1 LRPSGYYG
9 RFWAVVDGERIR
21 VTKALGTTNR
31 QAAKVK
37 LARLIAEAAANPG
50 KPIDARRVENFREAA
65 TRIHELRKAVIAR
78 KSATNA
84 WTMLRNF
91 AFEVLGDMAVNE
103 IEPTDINSV
112 YDAMKTAGLVR
123 DTVLVGKRTLSA
135 AFSQLVREGVV
146 KENIAL
152 KATLPTFKQE
162 VVKERAVLSDD
173 ELGTYLQ
180 WEHPVQ
186 RYRRAVIERQTMAVI
201 ARCFG
206 GARTGDLHVMRWE
219 ALDVE
224 GGAFTWGRVPRAKT
238 KRPQL
243 LEVPSVLRPTLRH
256 WWELSGKPS
265 VGLMFPVAH
274 HSTKGRDRLGEQ
286 RISSSHARGLRLD
299 LQRARVAE
307 PGTARW
313 RELFTETPETLPID
327 FHSTRRSFAQALA
340 DGGATHQ
347 EALALTAHADM
358 KTHARYLQSSGKMR
372 RMPEAALPRI
382 KALAK
387 GTGDAQA
394 HQNGSGSD
402 GLSAATQVIVEGW
415 APHVPRA
422 RGCAQ
427 EKGDQN
433 MSDSSDKAQGAS
445 DEKAPRVPFGG
456 ALRALPASAHFGLID
471 VLRAAREAHARG
483 EHARVGSLIEAALC
497 ELEPAQAATSKPG
510 ISSKRPRPRQS
521 R

>member
-31 QAAKVK
+31 QAARVK

-50 KPIDARRVENFREAA
+50 KPIDARRVETFREAA

-91 AFEVLGDMAVNE
+91 AFEVLGDMAVTE

-135 AFSQLVREGVV
+135 TFKQLMREGVV
-146 KENIAL
+146 TENVAL

-162 VVKERAVLSDD
+162 VVKERAVLTDD
-173 ELGTYLQ
+173 ELGLYLQ